1 MQLNKVLKGLL
12 IAIPVMALTAC
23 GSTESTKAAG
33 DAGSTNNT
41 GGNDTSVVDNNNNN
55 GSNVEVDTISA
66 AEQIAEEQRQIKVA
80 LRQKHT
86 VYFEYD
92 KNNVKYEFN
101 EMLSAHAEYLVK
113 NPSTRITIEGHCDE
127 RGTPEYNIALGERRA
142 KSVAK
147 YLTTMGVG
155 SNQISV
161 VSYGEEKPT
170 DKSRTEAGFAKN
182 RRAILVY

>member
-12 IAIPVMALTAC
+12 IAVPVMALTAC
-23 GSTESTKAAG
+23 GSTNDRDSGNAG
-33 DAGSTNNT
+33 DSNTNGSNEQVQTTENTN
-41 GGNDTSVVDNNNNN
+41 
-55 GSNVEVDTISA
+55 SNVEVSTMSREEEM
-66 AEQIAEEQRQIKVA
+66 AEVKRQEQEA
-80 LRQKHT
+80 LRQEHT

-92 KNNVKYEFN
+92 QNNVQYNFN
-101 EMLSAHAEYLVK
+101 DMLSAHAAYLVK

-147 YLTTMGVG
+147 HLTSLGVSDG
-155 SNQISV
+155 QISV
-161 VSYGEEKPT
+161 VSYGEEKPANKLRT
-170 DKSRTEAGFAKN
+170 DSGFSKN